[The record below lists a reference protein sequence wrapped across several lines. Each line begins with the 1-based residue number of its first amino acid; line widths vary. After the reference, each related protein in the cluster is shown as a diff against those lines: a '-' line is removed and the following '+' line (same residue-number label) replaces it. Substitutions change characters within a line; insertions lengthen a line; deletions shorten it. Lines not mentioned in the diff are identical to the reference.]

1 MGSVRNSNNVR
12 TNRTV
17 RQSTEHPGVMKI
29 YITILCISFLQGL
42 QFAPSPVLRQ
52 ISEHY
57 PGVSTSLI
65 QMLITGPSLV
75 GVFCAL
81 GSGVLV
87 TRISKKQLLLF
98 SSLISAVSGL
108 VPLLA
113 DSFPLLLGCRLVYGF
128 ALGLATALNT
138 AVVAE
143 WFEGEARVRAMGFQ
157 AASVGAGMAVTT
169 AGAGFLGASVFTNSY
184 FIHSIGIISFL
195 LILLCLP
202 ETGLAVP
209 SEGNRIR
216 INRRVVI
223 IAVLA
228 FLEMLFLITFT
239 TNISMHLSGALAG
252 DTKAS
257 GYLTS
262 IFSIGQ
268 IIIGLILSYLTR
280 ILKKASLPAAMAS
293 FTLGAVILILFPS
306 TFPMLCLGAVFCGFS
321 QGVFIPTA
329 MVEAANA
336 VPPIAAAMASGVLTC
351 GTCSGQ
357 LVSPVILNSVV
368 RLLFGEVTT
377 TGVYTVAAVGMAL
390 SAVFCAF
397 VMMRGEKK

>member
-1 MGSVRNSNNVR
+1 MKQ
-12 TNRTV
+12 NRQTERSRQVSTV
-17 RQSTEHPGVMKI
+17 RI

-42 QFAPSPVLRQ
+42 QFAPSPVLKQ
-52 ISEHY
+52 IGDHF
-57 PGVSTSLI
+57 PGVGTSMI
-65 QMLITGPSLV
+65 QMLITGPSLI
-75 GVFCAL
+75 GMFCAV
-81 GSGVLV
+81 GSGFLV
-87 TRISKKQLLLF
+87 TKVTKKQLLLF

-113 DSFPLLLGCRLVYGF
+113 DSFALLLGCRLIYGF

-143 WFEGEARVRAMGFQ
+143 WFEGDARVKAMGFQ

-184 FIHSIGIISFL
+184 FIHGIGLVSFV
-195 LILLCLP
+195 LILLFLP
-202 ETGLAVP
+202 ETGRAVP

-216 INRRVVI
+216 INQKVLI
-223 IAVLA
+223 IAVQM

-239 TNISMHLSGALAG
+239 TNISMHLSGKLAG

-268 IIIGLILSYLTR
+268 IIIGLILAYLTR

-293 FTLGAVILILFPS
+293 FVLGAVILICFPS
-306 TFPMLCLGAVFCGFS
+306 SFPMLCIGAVFCGFFPGS
-321 QGVFIPTA
+321 FHSDRHGGSGECRSAHCCGDGFRRTDLRHLLRTA
-329 MVEAANA
+329 FLAGNRQQHRKAD
-336 VPPIAAAMASGVLTC
+336 
-351 GTCSGQ
+351 
-357 LVSPVILNSVV
+357 
-368 RLLFGEVTT
+368 LL
-377 TGVYTVAAVGMAL
+377 
-390 SAVFCAF
+390 
-397 VMMRGEKK
+397 